1 MKSYNCSRNFLKK
14 TKILFVFVFNKEIVE
29 VDISGQK
36 ENSSCRLFCG
46 LKKKEHL
53 NILVLFFG

>member
-1 MKSYNCSRNFLKK
+1 LKK
-14 TKILFVFVFNKEIVE
+14 TKILFCFVFNKEIVE

-46 LKKKEHL
+46 LKKKGAL
-53 NILVLFFG
+53 KYIGFIFWLKKKK